1 MSTLI
6 AKPIIK
12 DQYWVVTDG
21 EKKVGNV
28 IANNSGVELRLNGT
42 SSQYDSL
49 SHISEK
55 VSIDFDEKS
64 IDKPYTN
71 IRPFNEYPT
80 PDKLYNS
87 VMEIK
92 RKLHLFTTSPK
103 SKCYHAAG
111 WFMFDNEELNI
122 QFCPKYIFIQRY
134 SYRGPYKTKSELLNA
149 DK

>member
-1 MSTLI
+1 MKNLI

-21 EKKVGNV
+21 EKKVGNL
-28 IANNSGVELRLNGT
+28 IANNVGVELKLYGN

-49 SHISEK
+49 ISIEKDVHIA
-55 VSIDFDEKS
+55 FDNNIS
-64 IDKPYTN
+64 NTPTQ
-71 IRPFNEYPT
+71 IRPFTEYPT
-80 PDKLYNS
+80 PDKIYNS

-92 RKLHLFTTSPK
+92 KKLHLFTTSPK

-111 WFMFDNEELNI
+111 WFLFENEELGL

-134 SYRGPYKTKSELLNA
+134 NYVGPFKTKTDALSA